1 MKQAIVRSA
10 LLSASIV
17 ACVPVLPL
25 AAATLV
31 GDQEN
36 PKDLIA
42 VQVREQGH
50 ACEAP
55 KSAERDESQ
64 SGPDSEVWTLEC
76 ENATYRVRL
85 VPDMAAHIEKIN

>member
-1 MKQAIVRSA
+1 M
-10 LLSASIV
+10 
-17 ACVPVLPL
+17 PVLPL

-42 VQVREQGH
+42 AQVREQGH
-50 ACEAP
+50 TCEAP

-76 ENATYRVRL
+76 ENASYRVRL
-85 VPDMAAHIEKIN
+85 VPDMAADIEQIN